1 MDNPERNESSLEL
14 RQWIEGCSALL
25 APPADWEPNLNAA
38 RVRFEAR
45 LHQRSLLRRFVLA
58 GVTAALLVCLL
69 VPAIPQARVFAQQVG
84 SNNWY
89 RVERFWNWITI
100 VRTPLRFRLDGLPE
114 ALRTHPYTESGTPQ
128 LVSDVAE
135 AAHPV
140 GFIPRLP
147 RSGILSGILSGRP
160 VLSVNGPQSIDTV
173 VSTADLEL
181 ALRNAGVSD
190 QDVPKEWDGARIA
203 LQIGATVTAE
213 WPDVREEGSGQIEW
227 SDLTLAQG
235 LPPLV
240 AVPPGFDLAAFTVL
254 NLRTALLGRENALRF
269 AQRATTAPALLFGKG
284 RQNIVA
290 VREVNLHKGPAT
302 LIEERREPG
311 FGARTNWF
319 GFTGGPSVERITL
332 LWSVPDRMYVLRG
345 VMSVPCEMI
354 SLDLAGALTNIIDL
368 ANTVE

>member
-1 MDNPERNESSLEL
+1 MDTPERNESSPDFG
-14 RQWIEGCSALL
+14 QWTEVCSALL

-38 RVRFEAR
+38 RARFKAR
-45 LHQRSLLRRFVLA
+45 LHQPSRLRRFALV
-58 GVTAALLVCLL
+58 GVTGALLVCLL

-89 RVERFWNWITI
+89 RVERLWNWITI
-100 VRTPLRFRLDGLPE
+100 VRTPLSFRLEGLPE
-114 ALRTHPYTESGTPQ
+114 ALRTHPRTESGSPQ
-128 LVSDVAE
+128 FVSDVAE
-135 AAHPV
+135 AAHRV

-147 RSGILSGILSGRP
+147 RSGIFSGSGP
-160 VLSVNGPQSIDTV
+160 VLSVSGPLSIDTV

-181 ALRNAGVSD
+181 ALRNAGVPD
-190 QDVPKEWDGARIA
+190 QDVPREWDGARIS

-213 WPDVREEGSGQIEW
+213 WSDVREEGSGQIEW

-235 LPPLV
+235 LPPVV
-240 AVPPGFDLAAFTVL
+240 AVPPGFDLTAFTVL
-254 NLRTALLGRENALRF
+254 NLRTALPGRENALRF

-311 FGARTNWF
+311 FGAHTNWF
-319 GFTGGPSVERITL
+319 GYSGGPTVERITL
-332 LWSVPDRMYVLRG
+332 LWSVPDRAYVLRG
-345 VMSVPCEMI
+345 VMSVPSEMV
-354 SLDLAGALTNIIDL
+354 SLDLAGAVTNAIDL
-368 ANTVE
+368 ANAIE

>member
-1 MDNPERNESSLEL
+1 M
-14 RQWIEGCSALL
+14 EGCSAFL
-25 APPADWEPNLNAA
+25 APPAAWEPDVSAA
-38 RVRFEAR
+38 RTRFEAR
-45 LHQRSLLRRFVLA
+45 LHRRSRLKHFVLV

-69 VPAIPQARVFAQQVG
+69 VPAIPPARAFAQQLS

-89 RVERFWNWITI
+89 RLERLWNWMTI
-100 VRTPLRFRLDGLPE
+100 VRTPLRFRLAGLPDS
-114 ALRTHPYTESGTPQ
+114 LRDHPLTESGSPQ
-128 LVSDVAE
+128 LVSDVAG
-135 AAHPV
+135 AAHRV

-147 RSGILSGILSGRP
+147 RSGVLSGRP
-160 VLSVNGPQSIDTV
+160 VLSVSGPLSIDTV

-181 ALRNAGVSD
+181 ALRNAGVLD
-190 QDVPKEWDGARIA
+190 QDVPKDWDGARIA

-213 WPDVREEGSGQIEW
+213 WSDVREEGSGQIEW

-269 AQRATTAPALLFGKG
+269 AQRATTAPALLFGNG
-284 RQNIVA
+284 RQNIVG

-302 LIEERREPG
+302 LIDERREPG
-311 FGARTNWF
+311 FGAHTNWF
-319 GFTGGPSVERITL
+319 GYSGGPSVERITL

-345 VMSVPCEMI
+345 VMSVPCEMF
-354 SLDLAGALTNIIDL
+354 SLDFAAALTNAIDL
-368 ANTVE
+368 ANTIE